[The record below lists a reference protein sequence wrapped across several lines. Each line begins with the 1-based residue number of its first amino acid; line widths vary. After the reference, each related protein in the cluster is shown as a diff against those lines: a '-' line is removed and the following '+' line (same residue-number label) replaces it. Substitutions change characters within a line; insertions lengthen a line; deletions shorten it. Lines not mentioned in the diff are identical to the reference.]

1 MVTLLPPKNYTRLT
15 MNVIDHIF
23 ICILPQSTNALIR
36 QHFSYFVINQQRDHD
51 RRSPRSRT
59 TSHIISV
66 YLEHAKETPD
76 LLAALNYLRPAQN
89 MKLYHLIIK
98 AWNKVYVTLLQ
109 RSRNVQT
116 IVKALVYNRC
126 IVLEPCVP
134 TLVQTFMHA
143 YHLWFILLQLQF
155 FFQLDNLICFFQ
167 FSIVLFINV
176 KQLLRKKHT
185 GLVLPT
191 TLYLFSCL

>member
-98 AWNKVYVTLLQ
+98 AWNKVYVALLQ

-143 YHLWFILLQLQF
+143 HLIDPPTKPPINTHIYTIPQRRIPYQHNRW
-155 FFQLDNLICFFQ
+155 NL
-167 FSIVLFINV
+167 SESLKLN
-176 KQLLRKKHT
+176 R
-185 GLVLPT
+185 
-191 TLYLFSCL
+191 